1 MILSWL
7 NNLPLRVK
15 LVLPTWLLM
24 TSGVVLLGFAIE
36 NIAENKMEKSLI
48 GRTEILTNAAAVNLT
63 AALAFDDQR
72 TALEQ
77 LEALRVDP
85 ELIGAWVRTSNHTL
99 FASVMDLP
107 IDCRFTEASI
117 VCSDTNYERVKKPIV
132 LGEEIL
138 GFIEV
143 YVSREAIERERHF
156 LVGYLV
162 VGTTLLSLLALMFAQ
177 MLHRLVSNPLSS
189 LHQSMSSMLRLG
201 VFGRAIPVKHHDE
214 LGKLTAC
221 FNDLVSNLS
230 ERDYQLKQTLNQLE
244 NKSQYIGE
252 VLDTM
257 EHGVMVI
264 APGDV
269 VTYFNPAAEY
279 ILRRISCSPR
289 NLTKLLKTFEP
300 VSRVQAISRA
310 IDLHQPMKGIEL
322 THSTTGKVFKVSTQ
336 PMGTARHSLVQFE
349 DVTEQR
355 EAEQRR
361 KLAELIF
368 DKSQDATLVMSRD
381 LTIKTQNA
389 ACIQTF
395 GIHHSWRT
403 LSTDSSYKMTF
414 SELKTLLATGTME
427 WHRILFGHG
436 GIEIPCQVVARTL
449 TNHWGCVEGFVVTI
463 VDLSAEMEIKRLNY
477 IANHDAL
484 TGLAN
489 RAHALDKLSQDHDRE
504 RDMHVLFI
512 DLDGFKAVN
521 DQFGHQV
528 GDELLKVVA
537 ERLKSSVSR
546 RDFVSRLSGDEFL
559 IALYGNAPVD
569 KIASRLLRKLSDE
582 IVINN
587 CKPRVSASI
596 GVRYWAAKDASS
608 LAQVIEQADKAMYDA
623 KANGKNRY
631 SLAANLAALT
641 EEV

>member
-36 NIAENKMEKSLI
+36 NIAEDKMEKSLI

-85 ELIGAWVRTSNHTL
+85 ELIGAWVRTSNRTL

-107 IDCRFTEASI
+107 LDCRFTEASI

-177 MLHRLVSNPLSS
+177 MLHRLVSHPLSS

-279 ILRRISCSPR
+279 ILRRVSCSPR

-322 THSTTGKVFKVSTQ
+322 THSATGKVFKVSTQ

-395 GIHHSWRT
+395 GVHHSWRT

-414 SELKTLLATGTME
+414 SELKTLLSTGTME

-463 VDLSAEMEIKRLNY
+463 VDLSAEMEI
-477 IANHDAL
+477 
-484 TGLAN
+484 
-489 RAHALDKLSQDHDRE
+489 
-504 RDMHVLFI
+504 
-512 DLDGFKAVN
+512 
-521 DQFGHQV
+521 
-528 GDELLKVVA
+528 
-537 ERLKSSVSR
+537 
-546 RDFVSRLSGDEFL
+546 
-559 IALYGNAPVD
+559 
-569 KIASRLLRKLSDE
+569 
-582 IVINN
+582 
-587 CKPRVSASI
+587 
-596 GVRYWAAKDASS
+596 
-608 LAQVIEQADKAMYDA
+608 
-623 KANGKNRY
+623 
-631 SLAANLAALT
+631 
-641 EEV
+641 

>member
-1 MILSWL
+1 MILRWL
-7 NNLPLRVK
+7 NNLPLRIK

-36 NIAENKMEKSLI
+36 KIAEDKMEQSLI

-63 AALAFDDQR
+63 AALAFEDQR
-72 TALEQ
+72 TAFEQ

-85 ELIGAWVRTSNHTL
+85 DLIGARVLKSNRTE

-107 IDCRFTEASI
+107 SDCHPTDASI
-117 VCSDTNYERVKKPIV
+117 MCSDTNFERVKKPIV
-132 LGEEIL
+132 LGQEIL

-143 YVSREAIERERHF
+143 YVSREAIEEERHF
-156 LVGYLV
+156 LVGYLTA
-162 VGTTLLSLLALMFAQ
+162 GTSLLSLLALVFAQ
-177 MLHRLVSNPLSS
+177 MLHRLVSHPLAS

-201 VFGRAIPVKHHDE
+201 VFGRAIPVKHKDE
-214 LGKLTAC
+214 LGQLTAC
-221 FNDLVSNLS
+221 FNDLISNLS

-257 EHGVMVI
+257 EDGVMVI

-279 ILRRISCSPR
+279 LLRRVNCSPR
-289 NLTKLLKTFEP
+289 NLTKLLRTFEP
-300 VSRVQAISRA
+300 VSRVHALSHA
-310 IDLHQPMKGIEL
+310 IDKHQPMRGIEL
-322 THSTTGKVFKVSTQ
+322 THTATGKVFQVSTQ
-336 PMGTARHSLVQFE
+336 PMAAAQHSLVQFD
-349 DVTEQR
+349 DVTDQR

-389 ACIQTF
+389 ACIHTF
-395 GIHHSWRT
+395 GVHHSWHT
-403 LSTDSSYKMTF
+403 MSTDASYRL
-414 SELKTLLATGTME
+414 SYAELKTLLTTGNME
-427 WHRILFGHG
+427 WHRMLSGHG
-436 GIEIPCQVVARTL
+436 GIDIPCQVVARTL
-449 TNHWGCVEGFVVTI
+449 TNHRGRVEGFVITI

-489 RAHALDKLSQDHDRE
+489 RAHALDKLTQDHDKE

-512 DLDGFKAVN
+512 DLDGFKSVN

-559 IALYGNAPVD
+559 IALYGNVPVD
-569 KIASRLLRKLSDE
+569 TVANRLLEKLSDE

-587 CKPRVSASI
+587 CKPKVSASI
-596 GVRYWAAKDASS
+596 GVRYWSANDPSS

-623 KANGKNRY
+623 KANGKNRF
-631 SLAANLAALT
+631 SMSEKNAITTKL
-641 EEV
+641 V

>member
-1 MILSWL
+1 MIVRWL
-7 NNLPLRVK
+7 NSLPLRIK
-15 LVLPTWLLM
+15 LVLPTWFLM
-24 TSGVVLLGFAIE
+24 TAGVVLLGFAIE
-36 NIAENKMEKSLI
+36 NVAEDKMEQSLI
-48 GRTEILTNAAAVNLT
+48 GRTKILTNAAAVNLT
-63 AALAFDDQR
+63 AALAFDDKQ

-85 ELIGAWVRTSNHTL
+85 DLIGAKVRTTDDAN
-99 FASVMDLP
+99 FASVMELP
-107 IDCRFTEASI
+107 PDCRSNGSAIT
-117 VCSDTNYERVKKPIV
+117 CSDTQFERVKKPIV

-143 YVSREAIERERHF
+143 YVSRAAIEEERHF
-156 LVGYLV
+156 LVGYLTA
-162 VGTTLLSLLALMFAQ
+162 GTSLLSLLALVFAQ
-177 MLHRLVSNPLSS
+177 LLHRLVSHPLAS

-201 VFGRAIPVKHHDE
+201 VFGRAIPVKHNDE
-214 LGKLTAC
+214 LGQLTAC

-279 ILRRISCSPR
+279 LLRQVYCSPR
-289 NLTKLLKTFEP
+289 NLPQLLQTFSP
-300 VSRVQAISRA
+300 ASRVHAISYA
-310 IDLHQPMKGIEL
+310 IDNHQPMKGIEL
-322 THSTTGKVFKVSTQ
+322 THTLTGKVFQLSTQ
-336 PMGTARHSLVQFE
+336 PMLAAQHSLVQFE

-389 ACIQTF
+389 ACIDTF
-395 GIHHSWRT
+395 GVHYSWRT
-403 LSTDSSYKMTF
+403 LSTDSESHLSF
-414 SELKTLLATGTME
+414 AELKTLLADGTME
-427 WHRILFGHG
+427 WHRTLVGHG
-436 GIEIPCQVVARTL
+436 GVEMPCQVVARTL
-449 TNHWGCVEGFVVTI
+449 TNHRGSVEGFVITI
-463 VDLSAEMEIKRLNY
+463 VDLSTEMEIQRLNY

-484 TGLAN
+484 TSLAN
-489 RAHALDKLSQDHDRE
+489 RAHALEKLTQDHDKE
-504 RDMHVLFI
+504 RDMHILFI
-512 DLDGFKAVN
+512 DLDGFKSVN

-537 ERLKSSVSR
+537 ERMKASVSR

-569 KIASRLLRKLSDE
+569 AIANRLLEKLSDE

-587 CKPRVSASI
+587 CKPKVSASI
-596 GVRYWAAKDASS
+596 GVRYWSANDPSS

-631 SLAANLAALT
+631 SLAANLAVRM